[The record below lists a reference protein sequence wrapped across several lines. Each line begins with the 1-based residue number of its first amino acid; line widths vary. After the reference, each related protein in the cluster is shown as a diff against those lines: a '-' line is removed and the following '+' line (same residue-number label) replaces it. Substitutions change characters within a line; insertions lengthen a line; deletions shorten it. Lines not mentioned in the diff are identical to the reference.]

1 MTGIRSGALATAAL
15 ALVLATSSRA
25 SAQEAAGGVQTH
37 DGFYLRLGI
46 GVAYAL
52 GSAQYPELADPPD
65 ISVTGA
71 GLAGELAVG
80 GTVLPGLVLGGGS
93 YGTGIFAPS
102 YDDGDT
108 ALDGGLL
115 TISTLGPFADYYLDP
130 SGGLHVQAAILFA
143 TVSQAKGGD
152 DLSQVREDSSGS
164 GFGLM
169 LGAGYEI
176 WIGEQWSVGA
186 LARVTY
192 VSASLE
198 GEDTELEVD
207 FSAFVPALLA
217 TFTYH

>member
-1 MTGIRSGALATAAL
+1 M
-15 ALVLATSSRA
+15 
-25 SAQEAAGGVQTH
+25 
-37 DGFYLRLGI
+37 
-46 GVAYAL
+46 
-52 GSAQYPELADPPD
+52 
-65 ISVTGA
+65 
-71 GLAGELAVG
+71 G
-80 GTVLPGLVLGGGS
+80 GTVIPGLVLGGGS
-93 YGTGIFAPS
+93 YGAGIFAPT
-102 YDDGDT
+102 YEDDES
-108 ALDGGLL
+108 LDAGLL

-130 SGGLHVQAAILFA
+130 AGGLHVQAAILFA
-143 TVSQAKGGD
+143 TVAQAKGGD
-152 DLSQVREDSSGS
+152 ELGQVREDSSGS

-198 GEDTELEVD
+198 GEDSELEYD